1 MSALLQL
8 LSPNAVRGLGGLAGL
23 AAGLGAGRLA
33 DTLPRRYDVTLLV
46 EGAARR
52 RRNLA
57 VAMLGT
63 AIGVWLGHLLTG
75 VPEVTAPRAAFY
87 FAVNLA
93 LAVALVA
100 AAAVDLEHMILPNE
114 LTLGGAL
121 VALATSPWR
130 TVGFVGSLI
139 GIAVGL
145 GITYLPFALYK
156 RLRGRS
162 GMGLGDAKLALFAGA
177 WLGAPGAI
185 FVVFAGAVQSAL
197 CALVMR
203 VLGLTF
209 AVPASVQAEIAE
221 LRAKAAAG
229 DEEALSALADDPMA
243 ADLRKP
249 GEPGDSGADGPPDE
263 AFATMR
269 LPMGPFLVLS
279 CLEFL
284 FARREIL
291 DLFDR
296 YVAPR

>member
-1 MSALLQL
+1 MSALLQTV
-8 LSPNAVRGLGGLAGL
+8 SPNAVRGLGGLLGL

-33 DTLPRRYDVTLLV
+33 DALPRRYDVTLLV
-46 EGAARR
+46 EGPART
-52 RRNLA
+52 RRNVTLA
-57 VAMLGT
+57 ILGA
-63 AIGVWLGHLLTG
+63 AIGLWLGHLLTRL
-75 VPEVTAPRAAFY
+75 PEVTAPRAAFY
-87 FAVNLA
+87 LAVNLG
-93 LAVALVA
+93 LAVAIVA

-130 TVGFVGSLI
+130 PVGFVGSLI

-145 GITYLPFALYK
+145 GITYVPFALYK

-185 FVVFAGAVQSAL
+185 YVVFAGAVQSAL

-243 ADLRKP
+243 ADVREP
-249 GEPGDSGADGPPDE
+249 GEHGDSGAEREAGE

>member
-1 MSALLQL
+1 MSALLQTF
-8 LSPNAVRGLGGLAGL
+8 SPDTVLGLGGVIGL

-33 DTLPRRYDVTLLV
+33 DTLPHRYDITLLV
-46 EGAARR
+46 EGRART
-52 RRNLA
+52 RRNVA
-57 VAMLGT
+57 VAILGT
-63 AIGVWLGHLLTG
+63 GIGVWLGHLLAS

-93 LAVALVA
+93 LAMALVA

-130 TVGFVGSLI
+130 TVGFVGSLV

-185 FVVFAGAVQSAL
+185 YVVFAGALQSAL
-197 CALVMR
+197 CALIMR
-203 VLGLTF
+203 LLGLTF
-209 AVPASVQAEIAE
+209 AVPASVQAEIAA

-229 DEEALSALADDPMA
+229 DEEALSLLADDPMA
-243 ADLRKP
+243 ADVGKP
-249 GEPGDSGADGPPDE
+249 GEPGDTGADPQPDD